1 MSSRKVL
8 FVSYAFPPTGG
19 AGVQR
24 AVKFVKYLPSYGWKP
39 IVLTAANPSVPVME
53 NDFQGDLDPQL
64 RVLRART
71 WEPSYSVKA
80 SLAGGQGRSAS
91 RLRSAVRRYASKI
104 LQPDPQIL
112 WNRSAF
118 QLAKRALAGESLD
131 AIVVSGPPFSSF
143 LLGCK
148 LKKHF
153 GVPLVL
159 DFRDEWMLVGRYM
172 ENHQM
177 QGSLVR
183 RQLASMHRVLA
194 AADAAI
200 ATTQASAAEIMAHC
214 MTIAGQA
221 GMPSCSP
228 PRVCCIYNGFD
239 PDDMREIG
247 LPASWNRS
255 SFTSSED
262 ALSSERRLQIVY
274 TGTLWNLTDIG
285 PVVSSL
291 EQLHV
296 RSSQLASRIEL
307 VTVGRCTAG
316 QTSLLDR
323 LSSTSVRVTP
333 LAYLPHAD
341 ALRLAAKADLLLL
354 LLAAEVGAER
364 VVPAKLFEY
373 LALRRPVLAV
383 VPTGETA
390 DLLRP
395 FSQATLFHPTQISEM
410 TEWLHQQVTGLTAK
424 GSEQGGLLDRHQ
436 ASEIQETLLSRF
448 ARPQL
453 AYQLAELLDSIT
465 IPSSLTAPSRIA

>member
-1 MSSRKVL
+1 
-8 FVSYAFPPTGG
+8 
-19 AGVQR
+19 
-24 AVKFVKYLPSYGWKP
+24 
-39 IVLTAANPSVPVME
+39 
-53 NDFQGDLDPQL
+53 
-64 RVLRART
+64 
-71 WEPSYSVKA
+71 
-80 SLAGGQGRSAS
+80 
-91 RLRSAVRRYASKI
+91 
-104 LQPDPQIL
+104 
-112 WNRSAF
+112 
-118 QLAKRALAGESLD
+118 
-131 AIVVSGPPFSSF
+131 
-143 LLGCK
+143 
-148 LKKHF
+148 
-153 GVPLVL
+153 
-159 DFRDEWMLVGRYM
+159 
-172 ENHQM
+172 
-177 QGSLVR
+177 
-183 RQLASMHRVLA
+183 
-194 AADAAI
+194 
-200 ATTQASAAEIMAHC
+200 
-214 MTIAGQA
+214 
-221 GMPSCSP
+221 
-228 PRVCCIYNGFD
+228 
-239 PDDMREIG
+239 MREIG